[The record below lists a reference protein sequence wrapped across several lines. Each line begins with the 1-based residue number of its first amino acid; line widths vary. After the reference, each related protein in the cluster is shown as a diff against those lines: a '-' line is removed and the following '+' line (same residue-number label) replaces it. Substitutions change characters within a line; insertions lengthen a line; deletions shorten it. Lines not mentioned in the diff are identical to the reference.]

1 MPAPLVR
8 KGMKMAL
15 KFLDLLKSGV
25 KRLASFF
32 GMETKEGKAPADGQ
46 RETYKE

>member
-1 MPAPLVR
+1 
-8 KGMKMAL
+8 MAG

-32 GMETKEGKAPADGQ
+32 GIETKEGKVPAAGQ
-46 RETYKE
+46 SEPYTE